1 LIKNKK
7 KIVKEFWGL
16 DDPLLPMKITIVKS
30 NIEAKISG
38 TPAIVTC
45 NITQRDLNQFNRQ
58 IAEVPSDVRGCLEYI
73 FGKAPRHVTMKD
85 LKKAVE

>member
-1 LIKNKK
+1 
-7 KIVKEFWGL
+7 
-16 DDPLLPMKITIVKS
+16 MKITIVKS

-73 FGKAPRHVTMKD
+73 FGPVPRHITMRD